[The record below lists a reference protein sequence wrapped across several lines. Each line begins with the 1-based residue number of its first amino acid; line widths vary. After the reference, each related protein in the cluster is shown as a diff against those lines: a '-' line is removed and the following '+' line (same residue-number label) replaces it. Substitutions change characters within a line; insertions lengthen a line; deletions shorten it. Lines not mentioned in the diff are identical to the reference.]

1 MKRLFICFLIVLGG
15 VICAPALPND
25 SEIILEV
32 RDVNP
37 GGTLGGHPRMP
48 IARPSISQDGH
59 ILYFNNVGYDLTLVL
74 LDEDGEEA
82 YTTFVPAGTT
92 AVMLP
97 STLSGDYELQ
107 LLPGGSFYF
116 YTVVTL

>member
-1 MKRLFICFLIVLGG
+1 MKKKRLFCFLMIAAMSFSVVNAISPILLQ
-15 VICAPALPND
+15 V
-25 SEIILEV
+25 EIIDPEATQ
-32 RDVNP
+32 DNP
-37 GGTLGGHPRMP
+37 QRAP
-48 IARPSISQDGH
+48 IARPSINLDGFT
-59 ILYFNNVGYDLTLVL
+59 LNFNNVGYDLTLVL

-116 YTVVTL
+116 YTIVTL